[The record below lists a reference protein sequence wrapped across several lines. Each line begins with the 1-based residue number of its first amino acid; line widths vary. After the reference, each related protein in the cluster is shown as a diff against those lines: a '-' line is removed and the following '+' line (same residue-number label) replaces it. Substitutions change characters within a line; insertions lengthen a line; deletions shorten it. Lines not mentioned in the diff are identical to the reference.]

1 MDVSQCTLAVCV
13 LTLIL
18 VCVLLY
24 RNTMEGFMGGTGM
37 GAGTGNLGGY
47 PDNETYGTLGGN
59 LMGPGNGTGGRN
71 KKEVVTGESY
81 GNNHMGPGSMDG
93 TGYSPSA

>member
-24 RNTMEGFMGGTGM
+24 RNTMEGFMGGTG
-37 GAGTGNLGGY
+37 NLGGY
-47 PDNETYGTLGGN
+47 QDNESYGTLGGNN
-59 LMGPGNGTGGRN
+59 LMGPGNGTGGGN
-71 KKEVVTGESY
+71 QMGGES
-81 GNNHMGPGSMDG
+81 
-93 TGYSPSA
+93 YSPSA

>member
-47 PDNETYGTLGGN
+47 QDNETYGTLGGN
-59 LMGPGNGTGGRN
+59 NLTGPGNGTGGDN
-71 KKEVVTGESY
+71 Q
-81 GNNHMGPGSMDG
+81 MGGVS
-93 TGYSPSA
+93 YSPSA